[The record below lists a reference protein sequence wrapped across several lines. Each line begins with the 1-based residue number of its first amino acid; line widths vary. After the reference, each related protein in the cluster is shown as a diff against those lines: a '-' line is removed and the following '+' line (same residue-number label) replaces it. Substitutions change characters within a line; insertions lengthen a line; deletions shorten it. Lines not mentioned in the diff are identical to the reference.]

1 MSYPFTGQ
9 PLPSGSTQR
18 QEFRGRVVVGRT
30 LLRPEETIATDN
42 SGVMGTLVLDGDTAD
57 IRVGGNSSL
66 SGDIRLFA
74 AANPLEPTI
83 HLDGGAGDIRIL
95 GGDCAE
101 ALEIADAQADNGPGS
116 VMVLDQDGK
125 LCLSHCA
132 YDTKVAGIVSGANRL
147 PAGIVLGNR
156 KHAATSLP
164 IALIGKVYCKVDARQ
179 SSVAVGDLLTTSD
192 TPGHA
197 MKVLNRRRAFG
208 AVLGK
213 ALAPL
218 QGTAGLIPVLVALQ

>member
-1 MSYPFTGQ
+1 M
-9 PLPSGSTQR
+9 
-18 QEFRGRVVVGRT
+18 
-30 LLRPEETIATDN
+30 
-42 SGVMGTLVLDGDTAD
+42 MGTLVLDGDTAD

-66 SGDIRLFA
+66 SGDIRLFT

-101 ALEIADAQADNGPGS
+101 ALEIADDQVDSDPGS
-116 VMVLDQDGK
+116 VMVLDEHGK
-125 LCLSHCA
+125 LRLSHCA
-132 YDTKVAGIVSGANRL
+132 YDTKVAGIISGANRL
-147 PAGIVLGNR
+147 RPGIVLGTR
-156 KHAATSLP
+156 KGAPASLP

-179 SSVAVGDLLTTSD
+179 SSVAVGDLLTTSN

-197 MKVLNRRRAFG
+197 MKVLDRHRAFG

-213 ALAPL
+213 ALGPL
-218 QGTAGLIPVLVALQ
+218 QDTLSPG